1 MTQTVEVLL
10 DLVDDVAA
18 GAGIVGGEEV
28 GVALGVVGGGK
39 TAYRPIHPAAQSG
52 DSVRGLTSHHIVGV
66 SVHRAVPVGHRQR
79 LTQGVDRQHI
89 LGQTAAGPGGG
100 IGGGKRD
107 ILLSLSWSYLFIKSR
122 MSPFCFLS
130 GNGGGDSEVHPWP
143 PGGMVP

>member
-1 MTQTVEVLL
+1 MTQTVEVPL
-10 DLVDDVAA
+10 DLVNDVSA
-18 GAGIVGGEEV
+18 GTGIVGREQIGIP
-28 GVALGVVGGGK
+28 LGVIGGCE
-39 TAYRPIHPAAQSG
+39 TPDCAIDAAAQGRDRIRS
-52 DSVRGLTSHHIVGV
+52 LPAHHIVRV
-66 SVHRAVPVGHRQR
+66 SVHRPVPVGHRQR
-79 LTQGVDRQHI
+79 LTQGVDGQHI
-89 LGQTAAGPGGG
+89 LRRTAAGPGGG